1 MQMNY
6 GEKIGKK
13 KPGFTSIRAALP
25 LLASTFIN
33 DSFPKLPLRES
44 VQGINPGWGNIMY
57 MYYIHCIHIICI
69 YVIYV
74 CVHIYLLC
82 QEALMF

>member
-1 MQMNY
+1 MQINY

-13 KPGFTSIRAALP
+13 KPGFTSIKAALP

-44 VQGINPGWGNIMY
+44 VQGINPG
-57 MYYIHCIHIICI
+57 
-69 YVIYV
+69 
-74 CVHIYLLC
+74 
-82 QEALMF
+82 